1 MNKQNDALKENS
13 SDRGAA
19 FVQVFSGMGMGLLV
33 GIIVG
38 LSVSEVVSIILG
50 ALAALLA
57 AFLGL
62 QDTHASKQSED
73 GNFRRSRMT
82 GLRAGSFGFAC
93 VAAILLGIFMRT
105 HGVLSGEEMSLKE
118 QVALWQDAGYEKKD
132 ALLYVAYQNLKI
144 LPNSMEVQKGSGGS
158 GEKDTPKLRASMG
171 VLFSGEG
178 TLNYCHD
185 LSLKTNGSVENT
197 LAAYRATKN
206 EKLIALADQIENN
219 VPAEARMYVLQAV
232 EDIICRMQDGIN
244 NIELYAPEAHQNDLK
259 LALKE
264 ALCNL

>member
-1 MNKQNDALKENS
+1 MSEKPSEH
-13 SDRGAA
+13 GTA

-62 QDTHASKQSED
+62 QDSQTAKQAEGGD
-73 GNFRRSRMT
+73 PAAALRRARMT
-82 GLRAGSFGFAC
+82 GLRAGSFGIAC
-93 VAAILLGIFMRT
+93 VAAILLGIFLRT
-105 HGVLSGEEMSLKE
+105 HGVLSGEEKSLKE
-118 QVALWQDAGYEKKD
+118 QVAVWQEAGYDKKD
-132 ALLYVAYQNLKI
+132 ALMYVAYQNLKI
-144 LPNSMEVQKGSGGS
+144 LPKSVEVRKAADSGGA
-158 GEKDTPKLRASMG
+158 ENTRLRASMG

-197 LAAYRATKN
+197 LAAYRATQN
-206 EKLIALADQIENN
+206 GQLIALADKIRDQ
-219 VPAEARMYVLQAV
+219 VPPEAQTYVLQAV
-232 EDIICRMQDGIN
+232 DDIICKLQEGTN
-244 NIELYAPEAHQNDLK
+244 NIELYVPEEHQEALK